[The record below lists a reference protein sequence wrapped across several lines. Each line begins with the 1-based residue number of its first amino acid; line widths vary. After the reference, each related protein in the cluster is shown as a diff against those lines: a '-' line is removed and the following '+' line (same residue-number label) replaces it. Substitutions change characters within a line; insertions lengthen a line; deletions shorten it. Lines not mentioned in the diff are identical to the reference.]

1 MNERVRSSERFLWV
15 GLGLTLAVVFLALL
29 LGVLRLRMS
38 QARAQALPVY
48 GQVSD
53 FVLTNQDGQAVSL
66 SNLLGRV
73 WVADIVFTR
82 CAGPCPRMTQKMARM
97 QEALGPDNDI
107 GLVTLTTDPEFD
119 TPEVF
124 RAYAQRFGA
133 DTRRWMFLTGSK
145 AQIARLAIDSLKLT
159 AVEKRPEE
167 RESPE
172 DLFIHSTIFVVV
184 DRQGR
189 LRGIFETEGE
199 GIDSQAVTQQVVAAA
214 RRLERER

>member
-1 MNERVRSSERFLWV
+1 MNEWTQGNKRLL
-15 GLGLTLAVVFLALL
+15 GLGVGLTLALVFLALL
-29 LGVLRLRMS
+29 LGVVRLRMS
-38 QARAQALPVY
+38 QGRAQAPPVY
-48 GQVSD
+48 GQVTD
-53 FVLTNQDGQAVSL
+53 FLLTNQNGQAVSL

-73 WVADIVFTR
+73 WIADIVFTR
-82 CAGPCPRMTQKMARM
+82 CAGPCPRMTQKMARI
-97 QEALGPDNDI
+97 QEALEPGGDTR
-107 GLVTLTTDPEFD
+107 LVTLTTDPDFD

-124 RAYAQRFGA
+124 RAYAQRFHA
-133 DTRRWMFLTGSK
+133 DTNRWMFLTGSK

-159 AVEKRPEE
+159 AVEKRPDQ

-199 GIDSQAVTQQVVAAA
+199 GIDSQVVTRQVLAAA
-214 RRLERER
+214 RRLEREP